1 MFGGSSGFY
10 AFGRD
15 IASGVRVAV
24 QGDRRGGD
32 AGHLADQSAA
42 RGAADGGGRSLWAI
56 PSASSAA
63 WISAA
68 AKDRASPGWMSAVT
82 AGSALSSGHK
92 AIWTAMRC
100 CLFALALCASVAPS
114 GGRAQIG

>member
-1 MFGGSSGFY
+1 MFVGSSGFY
-10 AFGRD
+10 ALGRD
-15 IASGVRVAV
+15 VAPGVRVAV

-32 AGHLADQSAA
+32 AGHLAGPSAA
-42 RGAADGGGRSLWAI
+42 RGAADGGRERALWAI

-92 AIWTAMRC
+92 AIWTTLRW
-100 CLFALALCASVAPS
+100 CLFALV
-114 GGRAQIG
+114 